1 MVRCR
6 LLGSGPRDLARG
18 SMPGNE
24 GVAHFGRVMKW
35 VLISVV
41 VFSARPLAV
50 RAQEGEAV
58 GALRG
63 QVVSIVDSTGVS
75 NALVRLEG
83 LGEATLSDQTGAFAF
98 RRVPP
103 GDVRVSASAYS
114 FEQAETTVTVEGGRT
129 ARVTLQLTPQPIESE
144 GLSVTVEG
152 RMPRLARDGFYD
164 RKERGLGVLFGPEYM
179 ERAAQGIGGFDPER
193 FLLTHGAWNPF
204 RRAGRKGC
212 EGPVYFVNGRPD
224 RTGLVASGR
233 LSASE
238 VVAVEV
244 YRDQLGAP
252 VWAMTPEVSKC
263 GAIIV
268 WLER

>member
-1 MVRCR
+1 MDLRPHTLTSRCATQYR
-6 LLGSGPRDLARG
+6 GAVQTALFSAVTILAT
-18 SMPGNE
+18 PTN
-24 GVAHFGRVMKW
+24 GVAQEEGAETGALAGRV
-35 VLISVV
+35 
-41 VFSARPLAV
+41 
-50 RAQEGEAV
+50 
-58 GALRG
+58 
-63 QVVSIVDSTGVS
+63 VSSVDSTPVS

-83 LGEATLSDQTGAFAF
+83 RGEAALSDQTGAFAF
-98 RRVPP
+98 QGVPP
-103 GDVRVSASAYS
+103 GDLRVSASAYS

-129 ARVTLQLTPQPIESE
+129 ARVILELTPQPIESE

-152 RMPRLARDGFYD
+152 RIPRLARDGFYD
-164 RKERGLGVLFGPEYM
+164 RKDRGLGVLFGPEYM
-179 ERAAQGIGGFDPER
+179 EKAAHGIGGFDPER

-204 RRAGRKGC
+204 RRARRKGC

-268 WLER
+268 WMER